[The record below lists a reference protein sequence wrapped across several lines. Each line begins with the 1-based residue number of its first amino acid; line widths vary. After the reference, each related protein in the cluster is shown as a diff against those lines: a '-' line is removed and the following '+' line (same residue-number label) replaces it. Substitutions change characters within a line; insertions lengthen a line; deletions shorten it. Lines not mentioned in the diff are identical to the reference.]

1 MTLTREQLTS
11 ISENP
16 KAFLNRCYKINERI
30 DAKRERIA
38 SWRLRAESTSV
49 TLSHDSGMSG
59 GGYKQSIV
67 ANSVV
72 AMLTLEEEIESEI
85 QELLDIEREIG
96 LAINELLTNSVHKV
110 LLEMRYMNHFRMEE
124 IAARLGYAFRYTQEL
139 HGRALQHLKE
149 SAFYVLSS

>member
-1 MTLTREQLTS
+1 MTQEQLTA

-16 KAFLNRCYKINERI
+16 KAFLSRCYKINERI
-30 DAKRERIA
+30 EAKRERIA

-59 GGYKQSIV
+59 GGFKQSIV

-72 AMLTLEEEIESEI
+72 AMLTLEEEIEAEI
-85 QELLDIEREIG
+85 QELLDTEREIG
-96 LAINELLTNSVHKV
+96 HAINELVANSVHKA
-110 LLEMRYMNHFRMEE
+110 LLEMRYLNHFRMEE

-139 HGRALQHLKE
+139 HGRALQQMKE

>member
-1 MTLTREQLTS
+1 MTLTREQLTA

-72 AMLTLEEEIESEI
+72 AMLSLEEEIEAEI
-85 QELLDIEREIG
+85 QELLNIEKEIEV
-96 LAINELLTNSVHKV
+96 AINELLTNSVHKV

-124 IAARLGYAFRYTQEL
+124 IAARLGYAFRWVQRL
-139 HGRALQHLKE
+139 HGKALKNLKE
-149 SAFYVLSS
+149 AALSALET